1 MSEQDSALDVLLELD
16 VAELLRTDEYIVVVV
31 VVITAAACRK
41 VSKRCFCQ
49 RHNSPAALV
58 KVKSMQSTAR
68 RVVVFGGTGY
78 VGSAVAQ
85 ALVRATTGVGAVYA
99 GRTDAASESAPPTA
113 SSSALASSTTS
124 SSDPTIEIVC
134 ASRSG
139 RAPAW
144 AAESDWAKRVTWTR
158 CDALNAQNC
167 EEVTLGATAVVTS
180 IGALPFP
187 WVSAERIVEAN
198 GDTNIVPG
206 RAAMKNGVK
215 RLVVVGA
222 TIPPLVPG
230 LGAYARGKA
239 NVEDFARDEFA
250 EAESKRSA
258 IVLKPAAVS
267 GTRKLGGGFS
277 VPLSV
282 FMDPARF
289 TMQCVGSASL
299 MEHAPVPLENLAN
312 AAARAALDE
321 AYGDVGFTVISN
333 KALIEDFKP

>member
-1 MSEQDSALDVLLELD
+1 
-16 VAELLRTDEYIVVVV
+16 
-31 VVITAAACRK
+31 
-41 VSKRCFCQ
+41 
-49 RHNSPAALV
+49 
-58 KVKSMQSTAR
+58 MQSTTG

-85 ALVRATTGVGAVYA
+85 ALVRATTGVGAVDA
-99 GRTDAASESAPPTA
+99 GRADATSASA
-113 SSSALASSTTS
+113 SSSSASASSPIPSTS
-124 SSDPTIEIVC
+124 FSNPTIKIVC

-158 CDALNAQNC
+158 CDALNATSC

-198 GDTNIVPG
+198 GETNIVPG

-222 TIPPLVPG
+222 TIPPLVLG

-239 NVEDFARDEFA
+239 NVEAFARDEFA

-267 GTRKLGGGFS
+267 GTRKLSGGLS

-289 TMQCVGSASL
+289 AMRCVGSASL
-299 MEHAPVPLENLAN
+299 MQHAPVPLENLAN

>member
-1 MSEQDSALDVLLELD
+1 
-16 VAELLRTDEYIVVVV
+16 
-31 VVITAAACRK
+31 
-41 VSKRCFCQ
+41 
-49 RHNSPAALV
+49 
-58 KVKSMQSTAR
+58 MQSKTG

-85 ALVRATTGVGAVYA
+85 ALVRATTGVRALDA
-99 GRTDAASESAPPTA
+99 GRADAS
-113 SSSALASSTTS
+113 TS
-124 SSDPTIEIVC
+124 SSNRKIEIVC

-139 RAPAW
+139 CAPAW

-158 CDALNAQNC
+158 CDALNAKNC

-198 GDTNIVPG
+198 GETNVVPG

-239 NVEDFARDEFA
+239 NVEAFARDEFA
-250 EAESKRSA
+250 DAASKRSA
-258 IVLKPAAVS
+258 VVLKPAAVS
-267 GTRKLGGGFS
+267 GTRKLGGGLS

-289 TMQCVGSASL
+289 AMRCVGSKSL